1 MTFDVALAF
10 LSFAFVAAVTPGPSN
25 VMISATGASVGFA
38 RGLPCAVGTS
48 LGMGFLLFCA
58 GLGLG
63 QLVTAWP
70 ALLRVMNWG
79 GAAFLLWLAWKIG
92 TAGSPSTGTNDEP
105 VGFFEAALFQW
116 ANPKAWLV
124 AVSAAGT
131 YLQGGDQRL
140 DQALALGTLFVA
152 ASLPSCL
159 LWLAAG
165 ASLQRLLRGERAARR
180 FNAAMGLLLAAS
192 VGLLFI

>member
-1 MTFDVALAF
+1 MTLEVALAF

-25 VMISATGASVGFA
+25 VMISATGASAGFV

-63 QLVTAWP
+63 QLVTSWP
-70 ALLRVMNWG
+70 ALLHVMNWG
-79 GAAFLLWLAWKIG
+79 GAAFLLWVAWKIG
-92 TAGSPSTGTNDEP
+92 TAGPPSSTAGGEP
-105 VGFFEAALFQW
+105 VGFLQAALFQW

-131 YLQGGDQRL
+131 YLQGGEQRFC
-140 DQALALGTLFVA
+140 QALALGALFVA

-159 LWLAAG
+159 LWLSVG
-165 ASLQRLLRGERAARR
+165 ASLQRLLRSERSARQ
-180 FNAAMGLLLAAS
+180 FNMAMGLALAAS
-192 VGLLFI
+192 VVFLFV